1 MPTTNVTCLA
11 SLFLNTYPISGNFS
25 LASLY
30 LYFRFPKCRLAFVE
44 TPQTSYLLCFSGL
57 SFTFPAADAKSLQ
70 SCLTLC
76 DPIDGSPPGSSVRD
90 SPGKDTGVCCQFLLQ
105 CMHACC
111 RFSRVWFYVTLC
123 TAAHQASLSTGFVRQ
138 EYWSELPFPSPFI
151 FPTPTQSP
159 HFTVKKN
166 LAFQPLVS
174 CLCISKGSLVHCG
187 KQRDK
192 SQDFFCHQPSLEE
205 TLNISPF

>member
-57 SFTFPAADAKSLQ
+57 SFTFPAAAAKSLQ

-123 TAAHQASLSTGFVRQ
+123 TAALTFLLILELLSHWHLT
-138 EYWSELPFPSPFI
+138 
-151 FPTPTQSP
+151 T
-159 HFTVKKN
+159 
-166 LAFQPLVS
+166 AFLVPATT
-174 CLCISKGSLVHCG
+174 LLTCITTTS
-187 KQRDK
+187 
-192 SQDFFCHQPSLEE
+192 
-205 TLNISPF
+205 